1 MQRWKWQGIW
11 LGAALGLASAA
22 LAEEPKP
29 APAAP
34 TPAPATQ
41 TPASSDAVAWDDSHM
56 QSRYEPVKP
65 SNRPRLEGETSYG
78 LLARGGG
85 GEARTSVE
93 PELEFTSQRQW
104 VQGSLSSQ
112 SSDTSPM
119 KSGSTGGVHRSGRSG
134 TPSSALRAGSV
145 HTSN

>member
-1 MQRWKWQGIW
+1 
-11 LGAALGLASAA
+11 
-22 LAEEPKP
+22 
-29 APAAP
+29 
-34 TPAPATQ
+34 
-41 TPASSDAVAWDDSHM
+41 M

-85 GEARTSVE
+85 EARTSVE

-104 VQGSLSSQ
+104 VQGALSSQ
-112 SSDTSPM
+112 SSDAASPVR
-119 KSGSTGGVHRSGRSG
+119 SGATGSVHRSGRSG

-145 HTSN
+145 HSSN